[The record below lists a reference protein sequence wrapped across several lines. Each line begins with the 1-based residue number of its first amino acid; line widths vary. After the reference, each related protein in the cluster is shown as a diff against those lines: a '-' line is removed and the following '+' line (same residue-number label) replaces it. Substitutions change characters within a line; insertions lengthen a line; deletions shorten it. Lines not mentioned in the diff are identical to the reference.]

1 MEDFFTYL
9 AVTFGFDVNAFLDI
23 AGSNPFFAMAYF
35 FIKGGWIAFV
45 WVILFG
51 IRDNWLN
58 YVQGKTIAKK
68 EWILLK
74 ITVPKA
80 SEQTP
85 KAVENLFASIAG
97 AHSPISFVEKWFLGI
112 TQSPFTFEVASIE
125 GNVAYYMYC
134 ERRLRDFAESAV
146 YAQYPDA
153 EVHEVEDYALKVPSH
168 YPDEEWDLW
177 CTEMIPVMPD
187 PYPIK
192 TYPEFEDAVSG
203 EFKDPLA
210 SMLENFSRLGPG
222 EQAWYQIVLT
232 PTYQREER
240 ARAEKLI
247 IKLKGLKEPPPKR
260 TILDQVIDLPF
271 KATQTTADFLL
282 GHALEGPEKKKD
294 DRPELIPRMMAL
306 SPGERN
312 ILESIERKAGKIGFG
327 TKIRFVYV
335 GKRNVMQKA
344 RAVQPFIGS
353 IKQMNTFNMQALKP
367 DSKKVGVNGSLLI
380 MKNKRNNWRKN
391 HMIVAYRNRSNWK
404 GMSQFLCSSEELAT
418 LWHFPIFLQTKAPG
432 TTKTEAKKSEAP
444 ANIPFA

>member
-1 MEDFFTYL
+1 MEDFFAYL
-9 AVTFGFDVNAFLDI
+9 ATAFGFDVNAIIDA
-23 AGSNPFFAMAYF
+23 AGSNPFSAMAYF
-35 FIKGGWIAFV
+35 FMKGGWIAFLLTF
-45 WVILFG
+45 WYG
-51 IRDNWLN
+51 IKFNWLN
-58 YVQGKTIAKK
+58 YVQGKAIAKK

-74 ITVPKA
+74 ITVPKS

-97 AHSPISFVEKWFLGI
+97 AHSPISFVEKWFLGR
-112 TQSPFTFEVASIE
+112 TQSAFTFEIVSID

-134 ERRLRDFAESAV
+134 ERCLRDFAEASV

-153 EVHEVEDYALKVPSH
+153 EVYEVEDYARKVPSH

-210 SMLENFSRLGPG
+210 SMLENFARLGPG

-247 IKLKGLKEPPPKR
+247 TKLKGVKEAPPKKTVLDYAIDIPFTVTR
-260 TILDQVIDLPF
+260 T
-271 KATQTTADFLL
+271 ATDFLL
-282 GHALEGPEKKKD
+282 GNALSGPEKKKEQKQ
-294 DRPELIPRMMAL
+294 ELIPRMMAL

-335 GKRNVMQKA
+335 GKRNVMQKT
-344 RAVQPFIGS
+344 RAAQPFIGA

-367 DSKKVGVNGSLLI
+367 DAKKVGVNGSLLV
-380 MKNKRNNWRKN
+380 MKDRRNNWRKN

-444 ANIPFA
+444 ANVPFA